1 MKKIASVDF
10 LIHVLR
16 GDPKKSEYFRQSRP
30 KGIRTN
36 FFFITDISKTSD
48 NGTYLK
54 LVILTSFI
62 IATGRYQWQILL

>member
-10 LIHVLR
+10 LIHELR
-16 GDPKKSEYFRQSRP
+16 GDPKKSEYFMQSPP

-36 FFFITDISKTSD
+36 FFINDTSQTSD